1 MKKLLFA
8 ASIFF
13 SVLACVADKP
23 AQTAKPEDA
32 RQADLVKRQA
42 RSVHLQYGIGGE
54 FTGAQATVKVVETQ
68 PQTYFSIIGWHQG
81 YCGIQDWG
89 DERVFIFSVWDPTD
103 PDDYEIKAEDMKEEL
118 RAKVLYHDPKVSVS
132 RFGGEGSGAKTLA
145 GLAWKEGQGV
155 TARIECEP
163 DGKDRI
169 AFTCS
174 AKLEGSE
181 EWMKIATISTIRDAK
196 VKGLGFI
203 ASFVEDFRRDY
214 QSAKV
219 SREAEFY
226 DVAVK
231 PAGSAEWTKVT
242 QAAFTA
248 DDTPST
254 NIDAGRRGEGTFF
267 LKTGG
272 DTVNGH
278 TPLWTWIN

>member
-1 MKKLLFA
+1 MKKLLLA
-8 ASIFF
+8 ASICF

-42 RSVHLQYGIGGE
+42 RSVHLLYGIGGE

-68 PQTYFSIIGWHQG
+68 PKTYFSILGWHQG

-89 DERVFIFSVWDPTD
+89 GERVFIFSVWDPTD
-103 PDDYEIKAEDMKEEL
+103 PHDYEIKAEDMKEEL
-118 RAKVLYHDPKVSVS
+118 RAKVLYHDPMVSVS
-132 RFGGEGSGAKTLA
+132 RFGGEGSGAKTLT
-145 GLAWKEGQGV
+145 GLAWKEGEGV
-155 TARIECEP
+155 TARIECE
-163 DGKDRI
+163 
-169 AFTCS
+169 
-174 AKLEGSE
+174 
-181 EWMKIATISTIRDAK
+181 EWTKIATISTIRDAK

-242 QAAFTA
+242 QAVFTA

-272 DTVNGH
+272 GTVNGH

>member
-1 MKKLLFA
+1 MKTMFCLVALGLTSIACASTPITEAKKA
-8 ASIFF
+8 A
-13 SVLACVADKP
+13 
-23 AQTAKPEDA
+23 QM
-32 RQADLVKRQA
+32 ADLAKRQA
-42 RSVHLQYGIGGE
+42 RSVHLQYGVSGE
-54 FTGAQATVKVVETQ
+54 FTGARATVKVVESQ
-68 PQTYFSIIGWHQG
+68 PQTYFSILGWHQG

-89 DERVFIFSVWDPTD
+89 DERIFIFSVWDPSD
-103 PDDYEIKAEDMKEEL
+103 PDDYAIKAEDMKEEL
-118 RAKVLYHDPKVSVS
+118 RAKVLYHHPLTSVS
-132 RFGGEGSGAKTLA
+132 RFGGEGSGAKTIT
-145 GLAWKEGQGV
+145 GMAWKEGEGV
-155 TARIECEP
+155 IAQIECAP
-163 DGKDRI
+163 DGTDRI

-174 AKLEGSE
+174 IKAEDDE
-181 EWMKIATISTIRDAK
+181 EWTKLATISTIRDAK

-203 ASFVEDFRRDY
+203 ASFVEDFRRNY
-214 QSAKV
+214 ESAKV

-278 TPLWTWIN
+278 APLCTWIN